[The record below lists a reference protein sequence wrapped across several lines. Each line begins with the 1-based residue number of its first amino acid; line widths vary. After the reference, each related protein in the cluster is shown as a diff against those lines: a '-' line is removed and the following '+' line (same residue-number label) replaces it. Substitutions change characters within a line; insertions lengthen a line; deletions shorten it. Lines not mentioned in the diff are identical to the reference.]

1 MVCMGVVINSPLP
14 PLAATPTTLSISVKL
29 TEAEIS
35 LLVIGLLA
43 FIIGVCVGASIG
55 MVLFLRAD
63 NKIGE
68 NHEQYLFCRI

>member
-1 MVCMGVVINSPLP
+1 MVCIEVVINLPLP
-14 PLAATPTTLSISVKL
+14 PLAVTPTTLPISVKL

-63 NKIGE
+63 NKFGE
-68 NHEQYLFCRI
+68 NHEQYLYC